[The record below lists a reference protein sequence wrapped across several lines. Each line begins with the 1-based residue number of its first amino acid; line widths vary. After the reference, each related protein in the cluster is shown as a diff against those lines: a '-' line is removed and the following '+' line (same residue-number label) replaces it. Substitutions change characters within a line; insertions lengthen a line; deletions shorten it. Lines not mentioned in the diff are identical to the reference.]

1 MSEICCAITITEST
15 GALLGIRTP
24 GPDLPAEG
32 VDDELDTRMVYLTE
46 ANLPEEACK
55 DWMYFHSNYWFD
67 KTNMT
72 FVKVGIP
79 PNEYATWNGS
89 AWTWDA
95 KLLEADIRR
104 ARTGRLIGTD
114 WTQIPD
120 NSLTEELRAEARTY
134 RQALRD
140 FMPNIG
146 SPTTIDDVD
155 WPEPPSFLQ

>member
-1 MSEICCAITITEST
+1 MNEIYCVVTIKEST
-15 GALLGIRTP
+15 GALIGIRTP

-32 VDDELDTRMVYLTE
+32 VDDELDIRMVYLTQS
-46 ANLPEEACK
+46 NLPEDECK
-55 DWMYFHSNYWFD
+55 DWMYFHSYYWFD
-67 KTNMT
+67 KNILN
-72 FVKVGIP
+72 FVKVGSP
-79 PNEYATWNGS
+79 PNEYATWNGT

-95 KLLEADIRR
+95 SLLEAEIRR
-104 ARTGRLIGTD
+104 HRTGRLMGTD

-120 NSLTEELRAEARTY
+120 NSLTEEQRAEARTY

-155 WPEPPSFLQ
+155 WPDLPSFLQ

>member
-1 MSEICCAITITEST
+1 MTDIYCAITIKEST

-46 ANLPEEACK
+46 ANLPEEECK

-67 KTNMT
+67 TTKLV
-72 FVKVGIP
+72 FVKVGVP
-79 PNEYATWNGS
+79 PNEYATWNGT

-95 KLLEADIRR
+95 SLLEADIRR
-104 ARTGRLIGTD
+104 MRTGRLIGTD

-120 NSLTEELRAEARTY
+120 NSLTEEQRAEARTY

-146 SPTTIDDVD
+146 SPTSIDDVD
-155 WPEPPSFLQ
+155 WPDVPSFLQ

>member
-1 MSEICCAITITEST
+1 MNEIYCVVTIKEST
-15 GALLGIRTP
+15 GALIGIRTP

-32 VDDELDTRMVYLTE
+32 VDDELDIRMVYLTQS
-46 ANLPEEACK
+46 NLPEDECK

-67 KTNMT
+67 KNILN
-72 FVKVGIP
+72 FVKVGSP
-79 PNEYATWNGS
+79 PNEYATWNGT
-89 AWTWDA
+89 AWTWDCL
-95 KLLEADIRR
+95 LLEADIRR
-104 ARTGRLIGTD
+104 MRTGRLMGTD

-120 NSLTEELRAEARTY
+120 NSLTEEQRAEARTY

-155 WPEPPSFLQ
+155 WPDLPSFLQ